1 MNLKYFFRREDDFK
15 PGIYKHTV
23 NFPNGGY
30 RRMHLRVE
38 NDLNGIFWLN
48 GNESFYLNESA
59 AFFTWLI
66 MNQKSG
72 REVKR
77 LMRNRFGASAVQAE
91 ADFENFKPLMQ
102 AIFEGKAGAAELC
115 ESGIDLITPFSKVPD
130 APYRMDLALTYGCNN
145 NCAHCYNEPGRGKQP
160 LTPEQWKQVLDKLDK
175 IAIPHVV
182 FTGGEPTI
190 LPFLPD
196 LVSYADQ
203 LGIVSGLNTNG
214 RLMRNEEL
222 TEKLAAASLD
232 HVQVTLESVDPE
244 IHDAMVGAK
253 GAWEETVAGIRMAVK
268 HHIHI
273 NTNTTLLT
281 HNASVEA
288 VNRLSDFLAELGV
301 MTFGLNALIYSGKG
315 KEIDSAIHTD
325 RLQELLDAAK
335 SAAERNRQ
343 HLLWYTPTQYCL
355 FDPVTSGVGYKSCS
369 AAKYSMCIEPD
380 GNVLP
385 CQSWYEPVGNILTDD
400 WEKIWNHPLC
410 LRLRNKEYM
419 PALCGK
425 CDSRDL
431 CTCGCP
437 LEVEKNGA
445 NIHPRIVLPDCF

>member
-23 NFPNGGY
+23 SFPDGGY

-38 NDLNGIFWLN
+38 ADLNGIFWLN

-59 AFFTWLI
+59 CFFTWLI
-66 MNQKSG
+66 LNQKSE

-77 LMRNRFGASAVQAE
+77 LMRNRFGPNSVQAE
-91 ADFENFKPLMQ
+91 KDFQDFKPLMQ
-102 AIFEGKAGAAELC
+102 DIFEGKAGADELC
-115 ESGIDLITPFSKVPD
+115 ESGIDLVTPFSKVPA

-145 NCAHCYNEPGRGKQP
+145 HCPHCYNEPGRGKNA
-160 LTPEQWKQVLDKLDK
+160 LSFEQWKQVLDKLDE

-190 LPFLPD
+190 VPYLPE
-196 LVSYADQ
+196 LVSYADR

-214 RLMRNEEL
+214 RLLRNEPL
-222 TEKLAAASLD
+222 TEKLKAASLD

-244 IHDAMVGAK
+244 IHDAMVGAR
-253 GAWEETVAGIRMAVK
+253 GAWEETVAGIKMAVK
-268 HHIHI
+268 HKIHI

-281 HNASVEA
+281 HNASPEA
-288 VNRLSDFLAELGV
+288 IHKLSDFLSGLGV
-301 MTFGLNALIYSGKG
+301 MTFGLNALIRSGKG
-315 KEIDSAIHTD
+315 KEVDSAISID
-325 RLQELLDAAK
+325 RLQELLNAAK
-335 SAAERNRQ
+335 SAADRNGQR
-343 HLLWYTPTQYCL
+343 LLWYTPTQYCY
-355 FDPVTSGVGYKSCS
+355 FDPVISGVGYKSCS
-369 AAKYSMCIEPD
+369 AAKYSMCVEPD

-385 CQSWYEPVGNILTDD
+385 CQSWYEPVGNILTDE
-400 WEKIWNHPLC
+400 WHTIWNHPLC

-425 CDSRDL
+425 CDSREL

-445 NIHPRIVLPDCF
+445 TIHPRIVLPNCF

>member
-1 MNLKYFFRREDDFK
+1 MNLRYFFRREDDFK

-23 NFPNGGY
+23 SFPDGGY

-38 NDLNGIFWLN
+38 ADLNGIFWLN

-59 AFFTWLI
+59 CFFTWLI
-66 MNQKSG
+66 LNQKSE

-77 LMRNRFGASAVQAE
+77 LMRNRFGPSAVQAE
-91 ADFENFKPLMQ
+91 KDFQDFKPLMQ
-102 AIFEGKAGAAELC
+102 AIYEGKAGADELC
-115 ESGIDLITPFSKVPD
+115 ESGIDLITPFSKFPD
-130 APYRMDLALTYGCNN
+130 APYRMDLALTYCCNN
-145 NCAHCYNEPGRGKQP
+145 HCAHCYNEPGRGKNV
-160 LTPEQWKQVLDKLDK
+160 LNFEQWKQVLDKLDE

-190 LPFLPD
+190 VPYLPD
-196 LVSYADQ
+196 LVSYADH

-214 RLMRNEEL
+214 RLLRNESL
-222 TEKLAAASLD
+222 TEKLKAASLD

-253 GAWEETVAGIRMAVK
+253 GAWEETVAGIKMAVK
-268 HHIHI
+268 HDIHI

-281 HNASVEA
+281 HNASPEA
-288 VNRLSDFLAELGV
+288 VNRLSDFLSSLGV
-301 MTFGLNALIYSGKG
+301 KTFGLNALIRSGKG
-315 KEIDSAIHTD
+315 KEVDSAIAVD
-325 RLQELLDAAK
+325 RLQELLNAAK
-335 SAAERNRQ
+335 SAAERNGQR
-343 HLLWYTPTQYCL
+343 LLWYTPTQYCL
-355 FDPVTSGVGYKSCS
+355 FDPVSSGVGYKSCS
-369 AAKYSMCIEPD
+369 AAKYSMCVEPD

-385 CQSWYEPVGNILTDD
+385 CQSWYEAVGNILTDE
-400 WEKIWNHPLC
+400 WKSIWNHPLC

-419 PALCGK
+419 PVLCGK
-425 CDSRDL
+425 CDSREL

-445 NIHPRIVLPDCF
+445 AIHPRIVFPDCF

>member
-1 MNLKYFFRREDDFK
+1 MNLRYFFRREDDFK

-23 NFPNGGY
+23 SFPDGGY

-38 NDLNGIFWLN
+38 ADLNGIFWLN

-59 AFFTWLI
+59 CFFTWLI
-66 MNQKSG
+66 LNQKSE

-77 LMRNRFGASAVQAE
+77 LMRNRFGPSAVQAE
-91 ADFENFKPLMQ
+91 KDFQDFKPLMQ
-102 AIFEGKAGAAELC
+102 AIYEGKAGADELC
-115 ESGIDLITPFSKVPD
+115 ESGIDLITPFSKFPD

-145 NCAHCYNEPGRGKQP
+145 HCAHCYNEPGRGKNV
-160 LTPEQWKQVLDKLDK
+160 LNFEQWKQVLDKLDE

-190 LPFLPD
+190 VPYLPD
-196 LVSYADQ
+196 LVSYADH

-214 RLMRNEEL
+214 RLLRNESL
-222 TEKLAAASLD
+222 TEKLKEASLD

-253 GAWEETVAGIRMAVK
+253 GAWEETVAGIKMAVK
-268 HHIHI
+268 HDIHI

-288 VNRLSDFLAELGV
+288 VNRLSDFLSSLGV
-301 MTFGLNALIYSGKG
+301 KTFGLNALIRSGKG
-315 KEIDSAIHTD
+315 KEVDSAIAVD
-325 RLQELLDAAK
+325 RLQELLNTAK
-335 SAAERNRQ
+335 SAAERNGQR
-343 HLLWYTPTQYCL
+343 LLWYTPTQYCL
-355 FDPVTSGVGYKSCS
+355 FDPVSSGVGYKSCS
-369 AAKYSMCIEPD
+369 AAKYSMCVEPD

-385 CQSWYEPVGNILTDD
+385 CQSWYEAVGNILTDE
-400 WEKIWNHPLC
+400 WKSIWNHPLC

-425 CDSRDL
+425 CDSREL

-445 NIHPRIVLPDCF
+445 AIHPRIVFPDCF

>member
-1 MNLKYFFRREDDFK
+1 MNLRYFFRREDDFK

-23 NFPNGGY
+23 SFPDGGY

-38 NDLNGIFWLN
+38 ADLNGIFWLN

-59 AFFTWLI
+59 CFFTWLI
-66 MNQKSG
+66 LNQKSE

-77 LMRNRFGASAVQAE
+77 LMRNRFGPSAVQAE
-91 ADFENFKPLMQ
+91 KDFQDFKPLMQ
-102 AIFEGKAGAAELC
+102 AIYEGKAGADELC
-115 ESGIDLITPFSKVPD
+115 ESGIDLITPFSKFPD

-145 NCAHCYNEPGRGKQP
+145 HCAHCYNEPGRGKNV
-160 LTPEQWKQVLDKLDK
+160 LNFEQWKQVLDKLDE

-190 LPFLPD
+190 VPYLPD
-196 LVSYADQ
+196 LVSYADH

-214 RLMRNEEL
+214 RLLRNESL
-222 TEKLAAASLD
+222 TEKLKAASLD

-253 GAWEETVAGIRMAVK
+253 GAWEETVAGIKMAVK
-268 HHIHI
+268 HDIHI

-288 VNRLSDFLAELGV
+288 VNRLSDFLSSLGV
-301 MTFGLNALIYSGKG
+301 KTFGLNALIRSGKG
-315 KEIDSAIHTD
+315 KEVDSAIAVD
-325 RLQELLDAAK
+325 RLQELLNTAK
-335 SAAERNRQ
+335 SAAERNGQR
-343 HLLWYTPTQYCL
+343 LLWYTPTQYCL
-355 FDPVTSGVGYKSCS
+355 FDPVSSGVGYKSCS
-369 AAKYSMCIEPD
+369 AAKYSMCVEPD

-385 CQSWYEPVGNILTDD
+385 CQSWYEAVGNILTDE
-400 WEKIWNHPLC
+400 WKSIWNHPLC

-419 PALCGK
+419 PVLCGK
-425 CDSRDL
+425 CDSREL

-445 NIHPRIVLPDCF
+445 AIHPRIVFPDCF

>member
-1 MNLKYFFRREDDFK
+1 MNLRYFFRREDDFK

-23 NFPNGGY
+23 SFPDGGY

-38 NDLNGIFWLN
+38 ADLNGIFWLN

-59 AFFTWLI
+59 CFFTWLI
-66 MNQKSG
+66 LNQKSE

-77 LMRNRFGASAVQAE
+77 LMRNRFGPSAVQAE
-91 ADFENFKPLMQ
+91 KDFQDFKPLMQ
-102 AIFEGKAGAAELC
+102 AIYEGKAGADELC
-115 ESGIDLITPFSKVPD
+115 ESGIDLITPFSKFPD
-130 APYRMDLALTYGCNN
+130 APYRMDLALTYCCNN
-145 NCAHCYNEPGRGKQP
+145 HCAHCYNEPGRGKNV
-160 LTPEQWKQVLDKLDK
+160 LNFEQWKQVLDKLDE

-190 LPFLPD
+190 VPYLPD
-196 LVSYADQ
+196 LVSYADH

-214 RLMRNEEL
+214 RLLRNESL
-222 TEKLAAASLD
+222 TEKLKAASLD

-253 GAWEETVAGIRMAVK
+253 GAWEETVAGIKMAVK
-268 HHIHI
+268 HDIHI

-281 HNASVEA
+281 HNASPEA
-288 VNRLSDFLAELGV
+288 VNRLSDFLSSLGV
-301 MTFGLNALIYSGKG
+301 KTFGLNALIRSGKG
-315 KEIDSAIHTD
+315 KEVDSAIAVD
-325 RLQELLDAAK
+325 RLQELLNAAK
-335 SAAERNRQ
+335 SAAERTGQR
-343 HLLWYTPTQYCL
+343 LLWYTPTQYCL
-355 FDPVTSGVGYKSCS
+355 FDPVSSGVGYKSCS
-369 AAKYSMCIEPD
+369 AAKYSMCVEPD

-385 CQSWYEPVGNILTDD
+385 CQSWYEAVGNILTDE
-400 WEKIWNHPLC
+400 WKSIWNHPLC

-419 PALCGK
+419 PVLCGK
-425 CDSRDL
+425 CDSREL

-445 NIHPRIVLPDCF
+445 AIHPRIVFPDCF